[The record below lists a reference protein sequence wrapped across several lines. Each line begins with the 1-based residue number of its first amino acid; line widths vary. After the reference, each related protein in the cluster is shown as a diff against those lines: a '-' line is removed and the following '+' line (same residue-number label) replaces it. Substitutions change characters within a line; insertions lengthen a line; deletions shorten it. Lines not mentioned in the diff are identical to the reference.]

1 MTIIYLFIFVMLFII
16 SPYFRAILFHPIS
29 TIYYMIKDTYL
40 FFRYRRY
47 NEYRKFGT
55 LTIFN
60 GLFGKGKTLSS
71 TYFGR
76 KIYKKWNNKKIYD
89 FKEKKWKIQKIVL
102 VSNVEIKDVPYVQLY
117 SLTDIIKLSEYKDK
131 ANVMTI
137 WVVLV
142 DEMSTQ
148 INSREY
154 KTNFSTELLNVML
167 TCRHYR
173 MQMIGSAQRFAHVD
187 ALVRQITS
195 DAIECKKLWRLV
207 EWDIYDAWTI
217 ENTSDV
223 TKIKPKRRKAIF
235 VKDKDF
241 NAYDT
246 VAVVENFKDNVKA
259 GKILT
264 DKEVLEA
271 QGLLGE
277 AENNRA
283 NYKRRFR
290 KKINK

>member
-1 MTIIYLFIFVMLFII
+1 MLFIV
-16 SPYFRAILFHPIS
+16 SPFIRCIVFHPFA
-29 TIYYMIKDTYL
+29 TIYYIIKDTFIYIKYC
-40 FFRYRRY
+40 RWR
-47 NEYRKFGT
+47 EYRKYGT
-55 LTIFN
+55 LTIYN

-89 FKEKKWKIQKIVL
+89 FTDKRWKRQKITL
-102 VSNVEIKDVPYVQLY
+102 VSNVDLKDVPYVPLN
-117 SLTDIIKLSEYKDK
+117 SLTDIVKLSEYKD
-131 ANVMTI
+131 APDVYTI

-173 MQMIGSAQRFAHVD
+173 MQLIGSSQRFNHVD

-195 DAIECKKLWRLV
+195 NAIECKKLWRVVCL
-207 EWDIYDAWTI
+207 DLYDAWTI
-217 ENTSDV
+217 ENTADV
-223 TKIKPKRRKAIF
+223 SKVKPKRRKAFF

-246 VAVVENFKDNVKA
+246 VAIVENFKDNVKA

-264 DKEVLEA
+264 DKEVLEC
-271 QGLLGE
+271 QGLSE
-277 AENNRA
+277 ESDNNRM
-283 NYKRRFR
+283 NYRRKYR

>member
-1 MTIIYLFIFVMLFII
+1 MKLVLLFIFVMLFIV
-16 SPYFRAILFHPIS
+16 SPFVRCIVFHPVS
-29 TIYYMIKDTYL
+29 TVFYIIKDLYKYI
-40 FFRYRRY
+40 RYRRW

-55 LTIFN
+55 LTVFN

-76 KIYKKWNNKKIYD
+76 KIYKKWNNRKIYD
-89 FKEKKWKIQKIVL
+89 FTDKKWKKQKITL
-102 VSNVEIKDVPYVQLY
+102 VSNVELKDVPYVPLN
-117 SLTDIIKLSEYKDK
+117 SLTDIIHLSEYKDCED
-131 ANVMTI
+131 VFTI

-148 INSREY
+148 INSRDY

-173 MQMIGSAQRFAHVD
+173 MQMIGSAQRFNHVD

-195 DAIECKKLWRLV
+195 EAIECKKLWRVVML
-207 EWDIYDAWTI
+207 DYFDAWTI
-217 ENTSDV
+217 ENTSDISKV
-223 TKIKPKRRKAIF
+223 KPKRRKAFF

-241 NAYDT
+241 KAYDT
-246 VAVVENFKDNVKA
+246 IAVVENFKDNVKA

-264 DKEVLEA
+264 DKEVLEC
-271 QGLLGE
+271 QGLSDE
-277 AENNRA
+277 SDNNRL
-283 NYKRRFR
+283 YYRRKYR
-290 KKINK
+290 KKLNK